1 VGALLVSALADL
13 RSSRDLLVNLTQ
25 REIKGKYKRTVLGQA
40 WSLLNPI
47 AQMITYSVVF
57 SLLLKAKP
65 AEGEPSGL
73 DVFALWLSCGLL
85 PWLFFNNVV
94 TTGMAS
100 LVANS
105 NLIKKVYFPRE
116 SLVISNALSWLFT
129 FSIEMTVLIV
139 AVLIFGGSPLLYLP
153 ATVFFMVVLGIF
165 GLGISLMLSVAN
177 VYFRDTQHFVAILMQ
192 VWLYATPIM
201 YPLSIVAEAK
211 PGLVPLYRA
220 NPMERFTEIFR
231 NTIYDGR
238 WPSLADTMFVVVV
251 SLVVAVIGYIVFKRY
266 EGRLAEEL

>member
-1 VGALLVSALADL
+1 VTALTDL
-13 RSSRDLLVNLTQ
+13 GSSRELLANLTL
-25 REIKGKYKRTVLGQA
+25 REIKGKYKRTILGQA

-47 AQMITYSVVF
+47 AQMLTYSVVF

-65 AEGEPSGL
+65 PPGDPSGL

-94 TTGMAS
+94 TSGMTS
-100 LVANS
+100 LVANA
-105 NLIKKVYFPRE
+105 NLINKVYFPRE
-116 SLVISNALSWLFT
+116 TLVISYTLSWLFT
-129 FSIEMTVLIV
+129 FAIEMSVLVV
-139 AVLIFGGSPLLYLP
+139 AVLIFGGTPLLYLP
-153 ATVFFMVVLGIF
+153 ATIFFMIVLAAF

-177 VYFRDTQHFVAILMQ
+177 VYFRDTQHFIAILMQ

-201 YPLSIVAEAK
+201 YPITIVAQEK
-211 PGLVPLYRA
+211 PGLLSIYRA
-220 NPMERFTEIFR
+220 NPMERFTEVFR

-238 WPSLADTMFVVVV
+238 WPTLVDTLFVVLVAIGVLFLGFVV
-251 SLVVAVIGYIVFKRY
+251 FQHY